1 MEGTPVDFE
10 VDTGAVYS
18 AIQHPLGP
26 LSTQKSLVQGANG
39 SRERPWTTQRTVN
52 LGKGTVQHSFLVLPD
67 CPVPLLG
74 RDLLT
79 KLGAQISYTARGP
92 ELKFAHPKVG
102 DLHLL
107 TLELPAAEEYRLY
120 GAAAKASVAAVSPN
134 NEEWIHRFPN
144 AWAETGG
151 LGLAKEQPPVVVT
164 LKPTAVPVR
173 VRQYPLSREAREGIK
188 PHIRRFLELGILK
201 PCQSEWNTPVLP
213 VKKPGTND
221 YRPVQD
227 LREVNSRVIDIH
239 PTVPNPYNLLSTL
252 PPERNW

>member
-1 MEGTPVDFE
+1 MDFE

-79 KLGAQISYTARGP
+79 KLGAQISFTARGP

-107 TLELPAAEEYRLY
+107 TLELRATEEYRLY

-173 VRQYPLSREAREGIK
+173 VRQYRLSREPRKAQNPTSGG
-188 PHIRRFLELGILK
+188 F
-201 PCQSEWNTPVLP
+201 WN
-213 VKKPGTND
+213 
-221 YRPVQD
+221 
-227 LREVNSRVIDIH
+227 
-239 PTVPNPYNLLSTL
+239 
-252 PPERNW
+252 WAF